1 MLTQTIIENHE
12 RVYLCPINEYKKN
25 LVYNKIAL
33 FFSQPRQRVV
43 IHAYFTR
50 IDARRKYRSIVS
62 RINPGLLFVSSHV
75 PYKNSQPTM

>member
-33 FFSQPRQRVV
+33 FFFTTKATRSYTRVFHTHRCTQE
-43 IHAYFTR
+43 IPFDRFPH
-50 IDARRKYRSIVS
+50 
-62 RINPGLLFVSSHV
+62 
-75 PYKNSQPTM
+75 